1 MKIDVG
7 PRERAFVMVNGRAQR
22 YLRPGRHWE
31 WRPFSH
37 VRVERY
43 ATSHTVERFQSS
55 LVMAELTAEQLALVP
70 PEDLLVFTVAPHQRA
85 LVMRHGKPVKWLGPG
100 EHQVWT
106 LERTLEGRG
115 SREQVERPAV
125 TVEVMDTSGIQAPLL
140 RDDVRALVPASDYT
154 EATAVEGSVV
164 LRYVDGVLEALLP
177 SGRHAAWT
185 TVHKVVLSVVDLRE
199 RLLHVTGQEVMTKDR
214 VSLRLNLSASFR
226 VADARRLATV
236 ARTPDEVLYLAMQ
249 LAAREAVSTRT
260 LDELLA
266 SREELAAQ
274 LDAEVRTRVVPVGL
288 ELLTFGVKD
297 IILPGEMKVLL
308 NRVIEAQKEA
318 EANVILR
325 REETAATR
333 SMAQTARVLAE
344 NPLLVRLK
352 ELEAYK
358 DLAGKV
364 GQLHVVLGQGAVPT
378 LQLGKGEA

>member
-1 MKIDVG
+1 VKIDVG
-7 PRERAFVMVNGRAQR
+7 LRERAFVMVNGRAER
-22 YLRPGRHWE
+22 YLGPGRHWVF
-31 WRPFSH
+31 RPFS
-37 VRVERY
+37 RVE
-43 ATSHTVERFQSS
+43 VERVSAAC
-55 LVMAELTAEQLALVP
+55 LLADLDAEQLALVP
-70 PEDLLVFTVAPHQRA
+70 PEDLQLLTVAPHQRA
-85 LVMRHGKPVKWLGPG
+85 LVLRHGKPVKWLGPG
-100 EHQVWT
+100 QHQVWT
-106 LERTLEGRG
+106 LERTLVGRG
-115 SREQVERPAV
+115 SVEQVARPAV
-125 TVEVMDTSGIQAPLL
+125 TVEGVDTSGIEAPPL
-140 RDDVRALVPASDYT
+140 RDDVRPLVPATDYV
-154 EATAVEGSVV
+154 EATAPEGSVV
-164 LRYVDGVLEALLP
+164 LRYVDGVLEAVLP
-177 SGRHAAWT
+177 AGRHAAWT
-185 TVHKVVLSVVDLRE
+185 TTRKVLLSVVDLRE

-236 ARTPDEVLYLAMQ
+236 ARTPDDVLYLAMQ

-266 SREELAAQ
+266 SRDELASQ
-274 LDAEVRTRVVPVGL
+274 LEAEVRSRVEPVGL
-288 ELLTFGVKD
+288 ALLTFGVKD
-297 IILPGEMKVLL
+297 VILPGEMKALL

-333 SMAQTARVLAE
+333 SLAQTAKVLAE

-378 LQLGKGEA
+378 LQLGKDGA

>member
-7 PRERAFVMVNGRAQR
+7 LRERAFVMVNGRAER
-22 YLRPGRHWE
+22 YLGPGRHWVF
-31 WRPFSH
+31 RPFS
-37 VRVERY
+37 RVE
-43 ATSHTVERFQSS
+43 VERVSAAC
-55 LVMAELTAEQLALVP
+55 LLADLDAEQLALVP
-70 PEDLLVFTVAPHQRA
+70 PEDLQLLTVAPHQRA
-85 LVMRHGKPVKWLGPG
+85 LVLRHGKPVKWLGPG
-100 EHQVWT
+100 QHQVWT
-106 LERTLEGRG
+106 LERTLVGRG
-115 SREQVERPAV
+115 SVEQVARPAV
-125 TVEVMDTSGIQAPLL
+125 TVEGVDTSGIEAPPL
-140 RDDVRALVPASDYT
+140 RDDVRPLVPATDYV
-154 EATAVEGSVV
+154 EATAPEGSVV
-164 LRYVDGVLEALLP
+164 LRYVDGVLEAVLP
-177 SGRHAAWT
+177 AGRHAAWT
-185 TVHKVVLSVVDLRE
+185 TTRKVLLSVVDLRE

-236 ARTPDEVLYLAMQ
+236 ARTPDDVLYLAMQ

-266 SREELAAQ
+266 SRDELASQ
-274 LDAEVRTRVVPVGL
+274 LEAEVRSRVEPVGL
-288 ELLTFGVKD
+288 ALLTFGVKD
-297 IILPGEMKVLL
+297 VILPGEMKALL

-333 SMAQTARVLAE
+333 SLAQTAKVLAE

-378 LQLGKGEA
+378 LQLGKDGA

>member
-7 PRERAFVMVNGRAQR
+7 LRERAFVMVNGRTER
-22 YLRPGRHWE
+22 YLGPGRHWVF
-31 WRPFSH
+31 RPFS
-37 VRVERY
+37 RVE
-43 ATSHTVERFQSS
+43 VERVSAAC
-55 LVMAELTAEQLALVP
+55 LLADLDAEQLALVP
-70 PEDLLVFTVAPHQRA
+70 PEDLQLLTVAPHQRA
-85 LVMRHGKPVKWLGPG
+85 LVLRYGKPVKWLGPG
-100 EHQVWT
+100 QHQVWT
-106 LERTLEGRG
+106 LERTLVGRG
-115 SREQVERPAV
+115 SIEQVARPAV
-125 TVEVMDTSGIQAPLL
+125 AVEGVDTSGIEAPPL
-140 RDDVRALVPASDYT
+140 RDDVRPLVPATDYV
-154 EATAVEGSVV
+154 EATAPEGSVV
-164 LRYVDGVLEALLP
+164 LRYVDGVLEAVLP
-177 SGRHAAWT
+177 AGRHAAWT
-185 TVHKVVLSVVDLRE
+185 TTRKVMLSVVDLRE

-236 ARTPDEVLYLAMQ
+236 ARTPDDVLYLAMQ

-266 SREELAAQ
+266 SRDALATQ
-274 LDAEVRTRVVPVGL
+274 LDAEVRSRVEPVGL
-288 ELLTFGVKD
+288 ALLTFGVKD
-297 IILPGEMKVLL
+297 IILPGEMKALL

-333 SMAQTARVLAE
+333 SLAQTAKVLAE

-378 LQLGKGEA
+378 LQLGKGDA

>member
-7 PRERAFVMVNGRAQR
+7 LRERAFVLVNGRAQR
-22 YLRPGRHWE
+22 YLGPGRHWE
-31 WRPFSH
+31 WRPFA
-37 VRVERY
+37 RVQVEKVN
-43 ATSHTVERFQSS
+43 ATQ
-55 LVMAELTAEQLALVP
+55 LLADLDAEQVALVP
-70 PEDLLVFTVAPHQRA
+70 PEDLQLVTVTPSQRA

-100 EHQVWT
+100 QHQVWT
-106 LERTLEGRG
+106 LERTLVGRG
-115 SREQVERPAV
+115 SREQVSRPAV
-125 TVEVMDTSGIQAPLL
+125 TVELVDTSGIEAVPL
-140 RDDVRALVPASDYT
+140 RDDVRALVPATDYV
-154 EATAVEGSVV
+154 EATAAEGSVV
-164 LRYVDGVLEALLP
+164 LRYVDGVLEAVLP
-177 SGRHAAWT
+177 AGRHAAWT
-185 TVHKVVLSVVDLRE
+185 TVRKVLLSVTDLRE

-226 VADARRLATV
+226 VEDARRLATV
-236 ARTPDEVLYLAMQ
+236 SRTPEDVLYLAMQ

-266 SREELAAQ
+266 AREELAVQ
-274 LDAEVRTRVVPVGL
+274 LEAEVATRVEPVGL
-288 ELLTFGVKD
+288 RLLTFGVKD
-297 IILPGEMKVLL
+297 VILPGEMKALL

-333 SMAQTARVLAE
+333 SLAQTAKVLAD

-378 LQLGKGEA
+378 LPVGTLKGDA

>member
-1 MKIDVG
+1 VKIDVG
-7 PRERAFVMVNGRAQR
+7 LRERAFVMVNGRAER
-22 YLRPGRHWE
+22 YLGPGRHWVF
-31 WRPFSH
+31 RPFSR
-37 VRVERY
+37 VQVERVS
-43 ATSHTVERFQSS
+43 AAC
-55 LVMAELTAEQLALVP
+55 LLADLDAEQLALVP
-70 PEDLLVFTVAPHQRA
+70 PEDLQLLTVAPHQRA
-85 LVMRHGKPVKWLGPG
+85 LVLRHGKPVKWLGPG
-100 EHQVWT
+100 QHQVWT
-106 LERTLEGRG
+106 LERTLVGRG
-115 SREQVERPAV
+115 SVEQVARPAV
-125 TVEVMDTSGIQAPLL
+125 TVEGVDTSGIEAPPL
-140 RDDVRALVPASDYT
+140 RDDVRPLVPATDYV
-154 EATAVEGSVV
+154 EATAPEGSVV
-164 LRYVDGVLEALLP
+164 LRYVDGVLEAVLP
-177 SGRHAAWT
+177 AGRHAAWT
-185 TVHKVVLSVVDLRE
+185 TTRKVLLSVVDLRE

-236 ARTPDEVLYLAMQ
+236 ARTPDDVLYLAMQ

-266 SREELAAQ
+266 SRDALATQ
-274 LDAEVRTRVVPVGL
+274 LDAEVRSRVEPVGL
-288 ELLTFGVKD
+288 ALLTFGVKD
-297 IILPGEMKVLL
+297 VILPGEMKALL

-333 SMAQTARVLAE
+333 SLAQTAKVLAE

-378 LQLGKGEA
+378 LQLGKGDA

>member
-1 MKIDVG
+1 VKIDVG
-7 PRERAFVMVNGRAQR
+7 LRERAFVMVNGRAER
-22 YLRPGRHWE
+22 YLGPGRHWVF
-31 WRPFSH
+31 RPFS
-37 VRVERY
+37 RVE
-43 ATSHTVERFQSS
+43 VERVGAAC
-55 LVMAELTAEQLALVP
+55 LLADLDAEQLALVP
-70 PEDLLVFTVAPHQRA
+70 SEDLQLLTVAPHQRA
-85 LVMRHGKPVKWLGPG
+85 LVLRHGKPVKWLGPG
-100 EHQVWT
+100 QHQVWT
-106 LERTLEGRG
+106 LERTLVGRG
-115 SREQVERPAV
+115 SREQVARPAV
-125 TVEVMDTSGIQAPLL
+125 TVEVVDTSGIEAPPL
-140 RDDVRALVPASDYT
+140 RDDVRPLVPATDYV
-154 EATAVEGSVV
+154 EATAPEGSVV
-164 LRYVDGVLEALLP
+164 LRYVDGVLEAVLP
-177 SGRHAAWT
+177 AGRHAAWT
-185 TVHKVVLSVVDLRE
+185 TTRKVMLSVVDLRE

-236 ARTPDEVLYLAMQ
+236 ARTPDDVLYLAMQ

-266 SREELAAQ
+266 SRDELATQ
-274 LDAEVRTRVVPVGL
+274 LDAEVRARVEPVGL
-288 ELLTFGVKD
+288 ALLTFGVKD
-297 IILPGEMKVLL
+297 IILPGEMKALL

-333 SMAQTARVLAE
+333 SLAQTAKVLAE

-378 LQLGKGEA
+378 LQLGKGDA

>member
-7 PRERAFVMVNGRAQR
+7 LRERAFVMVNGRAER
-22 YLRPGRHWE
+22 YLGPGRHWVF
-31 WRPFSH
+31 RPFS
-37 VRVERY
+37 RVE
-43 ATSHTVERFQSS
+43 VERVGAAC
-55 LVMAELTAEQLALVP
+55 LLADLDAEQLALVP
-70 PEDLLVFTVAPHQRA
+70 SEDLQLLTVAPHQRA
-85 LVMRHGKPVKWLGPG
+85 LVLRHGKPVKWLGPG
-100 EHQVWT
+100 QHQVWT
-106 LERTLEGRG
+106 LERTLVGRG
-115 SREQVERPAV
+115 SREQVARPAV
-125 TVEVMDTSGIQAPLL
+125 TVEVVDTSGIEAPPL
-140 RDDVRALVPASDYT
+140 RDDVRPLVPATDYV
-154 EATAVEGSVV
+154 EATAPEGSVV
-164 LRYVDGVLEALLP
+164 LRYVDGVLEAVLP
-177 SGRHAAWT
+177 AGRHAAWT
-185 TVHKVVLSVVDLRE
+185 TTRKVMLSVVDLRE

-236 ARTPDEVLYLAMQ
+236 ARTPDDVLYLAMQ

-266 SREELAAQ
+266 SRDELATQ
-274 LDAEVRTRVVPVGL
+274 LDAEVRARVEPVGL
-288 ELLTFGVKD
+288 ALLTFGVKD
-297 IILPGEMKVLL
+297 IILPGEMKALL

-333 SMAQTARVLAE
+333 SLAQTAKVLAE

-378 LQLGKGEA
+378 LQLGKGDA